1 MAKVICDMSG
11 RRVCWDL
18 FKADAHQYG
27 AHACWVKQSV
37 KRLEFLRRSFCC
49 LCAAQQSGGFSWG
62 SYLRI
67 SCREEV
73 ISLPTYRST
82 GRGQSHLQCRSREAG
97 RRGRKRRGGK
107 GEEGERERRAL
118 HYTHS
123 LACSPSCSDDK
134 QKIQHASLWHKRA
147 PPLKAEKP
155 PRYDKTSKS
164 LPLPQGLLSPHS
176 LHIAKG
182 IHFLER

>member
-1 MAKVICDMSG
+1 M
-11 RRVCWDL
+11 CWDL

-37 KRLEFLRRSFCC
+37 KRLGFLRRSFCC
-49 LCAAQQSGGFSWG
+49 LWAAQQSGGFSWG

-97 RRGRKRRGGK
+97 RRVGEKEEGWKGG
-107 GEEGERERRAL
+107 GGGERERRAL
-118 HYTHS
+118 RYTHS
-123 LACSPSCSDDK
+123 LAPSFRSDDK
-134 QKIQHASLWHKRA
+134 QKIQCASLWHTRA
-147 PPLKAEKP
+147 LPLKAKTTTSLWLNGPNP
-155 PRYDKTSKS
+155 PPSQRVKLCLLFLHNSKKDS
-164 LPLPQGLLSPHS
+164 LPIRIRSMRS
-176 LHIAKG
+176 ST
-182 IHFLER
+182 F